1 MVRVKLEDVCERGT
15 SNLKMSDVTDL
26 SGNYPIYGAA
36 GYIGNVDFYHQIN
49 PYVAIVKDGAGIGR
63 AMLCPAQSSIIGTNA
78 IFIAEKEYSSSISLL
93 RCKIYAFRKIFY
105 RCNNTT
111 YLF

>member
-1 MVRVKLEDVCERGT
+1 MVDNKNKKGKANCNLLKKYMVRVKLEDVCERGI

-63 AMLCPAQSSIIGTNA
+63 AMLCPAQSSIIGTMQYLLPKKIFFLD
-78 IFIAEKEYSSSISLL
+78 IFITL
-93 RCKIYAFRKIFY
+93 
-105 RCNNTT
+105 
-111 YLF
+111 

>member
-36 GYIGNVDFYHQIN
+36 GYIGNVDF
-49 PYVAIVKDGAGIGR
+49 
-63 AMLCPAQSSIIGTNA
+63 
-78 IFIAEKEYSSSISLL
+78 
-93 RCKIYAFRKIFY
+93 
-105 RCNNTT
+105 
-111 YLF
+111 

>member
-63 AMLCPAQSSIIGTNA
+63 AMLCPAQSSIIGTMQYLLPKKN
-78 IFIAEKEYSSSISLL
+78 ILPRYLYYVVKYMHLEKYFTGNERYENL
-93 RCKIYAFRKIFY
+93 
-105 RCNNTT
+105 
-111 YLF
+111 